1 MKTSILLSAILSLFA
16 VSAAHA
22 AEDAHKDAKKEE
34 ATMATTTETPAGEQ
48 PAGEQPAA
56 PKE

>member
-16 VSAAHA
+16 VSLAHA
-22 AEDAHKDAKKEE
+22 EPAKEVKKEE
-34 ATMATTTETPAGEQ
+34 TTTTNTTTETPAGEQ
-48 PAGEQPAA
+48 PAA

>member
-22 AEDAHKDAKKEE
+22 AEDDAKEVTKEE
-34 ATMATTTETPAGEQ
+34 TTTTTTTTTEAPAGEQ
-48 PAGEQPAA
+48 PVVA

>member
-1 MKTSILLSAILSLFA
+1 MKTSILLSAVLSLFA

-22 AEDAHKDAKKEE
+22 AEDAKEVKKEE
-34 ATMATTTETPAGEQ
+34 TTTTTTTTTETPAGEQ
-48 PAGEQPAA
+48 PVA

>member
-16 VSAAHA
+16 VSVAHA
-22 AEDAHKDAKKEE
+22 EPAKEVKKEE
-34 ATMATTTETPAGEQ
+34 TTTTTNTTTETPAGEQ
-48 PAGEQPAA
+48 PAA

>member
-16 VSAAHA
+16 VSVAHA
-22 AEDAHKDAKKEE
+22 NEPAKEVVKEE
-34 ATMATTTETPAGEQ
+34 TTTTTTTTATETPVA
-48 PAGEQPAA
+48 PVA

>member
-22 AEDAHKDAKKEE
+22 AEDAAKEVKKEE
-34 ATMATTTETPAGEQ
+34 TTTTTTTTETPAGEQ
-48 PAGEQPAA
+48 PVA

>member
-22 AEDAHKDAKKEE
+22 ADETKEVKKEE
-34 ATMATTTETPAGEQ
+34 TTTTTTTTETPAGEQ
-48 PAGEQPAA
+48 PAA

>member
-16 VSAAHA
+16 VSVAHA
-22 AEDAHKDAKKEE
+22 EPAKEVKKEE
-34 ATMATTTETPAGEQ
+34 TTTTTTTTETPAGEQ
-48 PAGEQPAA
+48 PAA